1 MDGMC
6 ALDVLI
12 FGKNYEKVRLKT
24 LSKEINSLSF
34 IFFLERNL
42 KTCVQH
48 QLLYPP
54 EFFLNGLDLER
65 T

>member
-6 ALDVLI
+6 ALDVLN

-34 IFFLERNL
+34 IFFSCASLENS
-42 KTCVQH
+42 
-48 QLLYPP
+48 YSPIA
-54 EFFLNGLDLER
+54 FFMLARDRLFE
-65 T
+65 

>member
-6 ALDVLI
+6 ALDVLN

-34 IFFLERNL
+34 NFFFLSGT
-42 KTCVQH
+42 KKIVV
-48 QLLYPP
+48 
-54 EFFLNGLDLER
+54 
-65 T
+65 

>member
-1 MDGMC
+1 MDGMMC

-34 IFFLERNL
+34 NFFS
-42 KTCVQH
+42 
-48 QLLYPP
+48 
-54 EFFLNGLDLER
+54 
-65 T
+65 